1 MNYGLNEPDPCLPLI
16 LPPRYRL
23 RDLIL
28 GDYAF
33 NDDGESKERGSCP
46 DICIIGAVAE
56 PATAPHYCES
66 NGTECSLFNHRRP
79 RDPLGGSNASSEPL
93 LEMSTMGWE
102 YEPLSDIPTPIGDV
116 TPSSSPPKET
126 LQKVHSAPRVCFEPD
141 NLEATRR
148 RSSSR
153 LTSIRR
159 RSRSM
164 SAWGDL
170 SRCSFRL
177 DERFSNY

>member
-1 MNYGLNEPDPCLPLI
+1 M
-16 LPPRYRL
+16 
-23 RDLIL
+23 
-28 GDYAF
+28 
-33 NDDGESKERGSCP
+33 DD
-46 DICIIGAVAE
+46 
-56 PATAPHYCES
+56 YCES
-66 NGTECSLFNHRRP
+66 NGTEYSLFNHRRP

-102 YEPLSDIPTPIGDV
+102 YEPLSDIQTPTGDV

-177 DERFSNY
+177 DERASDFDTFAVSANIDYKSSVILAWMTLESTH

>member
-1 MNYGLNEPDPCLPLI
+1 MED
-16 LPPRYRL
+16 
-23 RDLIL
+23 
-28 GDYAF
+28 
-33 NDDGESKERGSCP
+33 
-46 DICIIGAVAE
+46 
-56 PATAPHYCES
+56 YCES
-66 NGTECSLFNHRRP
+66 NGTEYSLFNHRRP

-102 YEPLSDIPTPIGDV
+102 YEPLSDIPTPTGDV

-126 LQKVHSAPRVCFEPD
+126 PQKVHSAPRVCFEPD

-177 DERFSNY
+177 DER